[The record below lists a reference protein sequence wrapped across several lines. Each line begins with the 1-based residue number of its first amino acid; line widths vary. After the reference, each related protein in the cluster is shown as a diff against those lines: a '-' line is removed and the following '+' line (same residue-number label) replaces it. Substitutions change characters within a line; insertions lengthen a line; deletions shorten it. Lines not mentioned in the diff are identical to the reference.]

1 MPYKKKITR
10 NKAHTVES
18 WIRWHCT
25 IVPYLDPRVTG
36 GSPWTGDS
44 AEEFWQKNRDAIMI
58 YHETWSKGRKRPFER
73 PSAYFTELEERS
85 PRRGRESDRSYLMRL
100 GLLYEFEKDSIKKR
114 GKRAHT

>member
-25 IVPYLDPRVTG
+25 IVPYLDPHVTG

-44 AEEFWQKNRDAIMI
+44 AEEFWNDNKTDIMT
-58 YHETWSKGRKRPFER
+58 YHEEWAKGRNRPFVR
-73 PSAYFTELEERS
+73 PSAYFVELEERS
-85 PRRGRESDRSYLMRL
+85 PRRGRESDRHYLKRL
-100 GLLYEFEKDSIKKR
+100 GLLNEWELQR
-114 GKRAHT
+114 